1 MAKKYKPLYEIFKDE
16 ELQIAEKIQ
25 QRRLQMLIHS
35 RLYYIDDQNIISDY
49 KWSEWA
55 QELRQ
60 LQDDNP
66 NIAKKIAWAKEF
78 ENWDGS
84 SGTFLPLDNEWVRS
98 KAEYIKNLS
107 NTCKN

>member
-1 MAKKYKPLYEIFKDE
+1 MAKKYKPLYEIFKYE

-25 QRRLQMLIHS
+25 QRRLQMLVHS
-35 RLYYIDDQNIISDY
+35 RLYYIDNQNIISDY

-60 LQDDNP
+60 LQDNNP
-66 NIAKKIAWAKEF
+66 KIAKKVQWAKEF

-84 SGTFLPLDNEWVRS
+84 SGTFLPLDNEWVRGKS
-98 KAEYIKNLS
+98 KFVARISK
-107 NTCKN
+107 